1 MIASA
6 KNLTYLL
13 TGRRGSFA
21 LAIVILLFSIFVI
34 RSPLDRFSVDL
45 LHLFT
50 PPYSESDEVVVIAI
64 DEATLQAVEDP
75 WPWPRQY
82 YGAMLNRLNEL
93 GVTAVGFDIQF
104 VDEMS
109 PEGDNYFANA
119 IAGSKRVVLG
129 SDVVERSTEYFTGI
143 IVMEPISQL
152 TEAGAISGSVGL
164 DPDIDGIV
172 RKPPDYSPSFFG
184 QLAGEGAVL
193 PQANGDFIRYRPSGS
208 SLKKISALQL
218 LIEGGVRSEDLSGKF
233 AIIGWDTKAVVDANN
248 GQVDRFRTPL
258 SRFGGGTLSGVEVH
272 ATLLRNA
279 LRNDWVSSVPPV
291 ANMALWLLVLSV
303 AFVVTSVNSLSRLAL
318 YFFTLQLGSFGLS
331 LWLWSKGLFFNA
343 LVITPVLMGMVAYV
357 VVNDL
362 FTVGRQKRELRRA
375 FDQYL
380 SPDMIEK
387 LVEDP
392 EKLKIGGESREMTIM
407 FCDIRGFT
415 SISERFKNEPDKL
428 ADIINRLLTTLTAE
442 ILDTG
447 GTVDK
452 YMGDCIMAFWN
463 APLDQHDH
471 ASRAARAALNMMD
484 ALGRSN
490 EALIAEGLIAE
501 PLRVGIG
508 LGTGYVVV
516 GNMGSTQRFDYT
528 VLGDTVNT
536 ASRLEGLTKQ
546 LGASILLAQP
556 TIDELTPDLLSHSI
570 ELDLVRLKGQET
582 AVCVHGLFNTP
593 ISEQERAWITKFL
606 QSYRSGNFPQARA
619 ALEEI
624 RDAATR
630 FSPYADAL
638 TSRLG
643 TQIMSPQNHWTGVFD
658 SSTK

>member
-64 DEATLQAVEDP
+64 DEATLQAVENP

-184 QLAGEGAVL
+184 QLAGEG
-193 PQANGDFIRYRPSGS
+193 GS
-208 SLKKISALQL
+208 SASEWRLYKISPIGLFIKKISALQL

-318 YFFTLQLGSFGLS
+318 YFLLYSS
-331 LWLWSKGLFFNA
+331 VA
-343 LVITPVLMGMVAYV
+343 LV
-357 VVNDL
+357 
-362 FTVGRQKRELRRA
+362 
-375 FDQYL
+375 
-380 SPDMIEK
+380 
-387 LVEDP
+387 
-392 EKLKIGGESREMTIM
+392 
-407 FCDIRGFT
+407 
-415 SISERFKNEPDKL
+415 
-428 ADIINRLLTTLTAE
+428 
-442 ILDTG
+442 
-447 GTVDK
+447 
-452 YMGDCIMAFWN
+452 
-463 APLDQHDH
+463 
-471 ASRAARAALNMMD
+471 
-484 ALGRSN
+484 
-490 EALIAEGLIAE
+490 
-501 PLRVGIG
+501 
-508 LGTGYVVV
+508 
-516 GNMGSTQRFDYT
+516 
-528 VLGDTVNT
+528 
-536 ASRLEGLTKQ
+536 
-546 LGASILLAQP
+546 
-556 TIDELTPDLLSHSI
+556 
-570 ELDLVRLKGQET
+570 
-582 AVCVHGLFNTP
+582 
-593 ISEQERAWITKFL
+593 
-606 QSYRSGNFPQARA
+606 
-619 ALEEI
+619 
-624 RDAATR
+624 
-630 FSPYADAL
+630 
-638 TSRLG
+638 
-643 TQIMSPQNHWTGVFD
+643 
-658 SSTK
+658 

>member
-318 YFFTLQLGSFGLS
+318 YFFALQLGSSGLS

>member
-184 QLAGEGAVL
+184 QLAGGGAVL

-218 LIEGGVRSEDLSGKF
+218 LIEGGVRSEDMSGKF

-279 LRNDWVSSVPPV
+279 LRNDWVSSVPSV

-318 YFFTLQLGSFGLS
+318 YFFILQLGSFGLS

-582 AVCVHGLFNTP
+582 AVSVHGLFNTP
-593 ISEQERAWITKFL
+593 ISEEERAWIAKFL
-606 QSYRSGNFPQARA
+606 QSYRSGNFLQARA

-643 TQIMSPQNHWTGVFD
+643 MQIISPQNHWTGVFD
-658 SSTK
+658 LSTK

>member
-21 LAIVILLFSIFVI
+21 LAIAILLFSIFVI

-291 ANMALWLLVLSV
+291 ANMVLWLLVLSV

-658 SSTK
+658 LSTK